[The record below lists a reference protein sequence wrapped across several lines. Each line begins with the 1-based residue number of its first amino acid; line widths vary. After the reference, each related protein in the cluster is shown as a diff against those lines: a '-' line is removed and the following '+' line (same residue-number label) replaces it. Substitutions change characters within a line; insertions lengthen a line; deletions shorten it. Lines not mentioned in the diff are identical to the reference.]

1 MRHITPIC
9 VSAKRIQAAFG
20 CDAETAFMVR
30 AKMRAGYNVGRFH
43 WGFGVAAYVES
54 VASVLNCDAQSLF
67 GETLA
72 DGRDGDTIFY
82 VNVGDPYQTT
92 LIFDYDKD
100 RWTLACWGDLF

>member
-1 MRHITPIC
+1 MRQIIPTCI
-9 VSAKRIQAAFG
+9 SAARIQAAFG

-30 AKMRAGYNVGRFH
+30 ARMRAGYNVGRFH
-43 WGFGVAAYVES
+43 WSFGVSAYVER
-54 VASVLNCDAQSLF
+54 VADCLGLGSDSFF
-67 GETLA
+67 GESLA

-82 VNVGDPYQTT
+82 VNVGDPYQPT